1 MWHHCWLQAH
11 LVWLAEFSLV
21 ADGWWQWDGGFKIK
35 AIINPSL
42 PPQHTHTRTH
52 TGTHTPIFY
61 PHPSPHL
68 KKHDHY
74 LLLFL
79 WQQHPGIIMRWK
91 QCVSSQSCQS
101 VYAKAWCARVLF
113 WSRQRRGQSIPLTC
127 LMRSSSSGCCKT
139 LFEVFRIGCWL
150 VALHLREELW
160 VANYLPVL
168 LFVLIGPCCTWL
180 VHIWLEQL
188 DIQEM
193 ILVRR
198 LMELQCLHVQL
209 SLIVSEREEK
219 TMTGAKVWHDSCV
232 AVWRTGQEVLLS
244 YFPSA
249 ACCRAPKKEDS
260 AWRTQD
266 KVLRIS
272 FLPQETG
279 WLTEASHNYNLVFR
293 QDLCNANHQ
302 IEAFSYSASA
312 QVATLVIPH
321 SAIRGVSWAKK
332 KLGAMQGNSTA
343 LHSQFDWFSV
353 EINVLRHPASP
364 GRHGH

>member
-1 MWHHCWLQAH
+1 MW
-11 LVWLAEFSLV
+11 LVEFSLV
-21 ADGWWQWDGGFKIK
+21 VDGWWQWGGGFKIK

-42 PPQHTHTRTH
+42 PPQHTH

-113 WSRQRRGQSIPLTC
+113 WSRQRRVQSIPLTC

-160 VANYLPVL
+160 VVNSLTVL

-193 ILVRR
+193 ILIRR
-198 LMELQCLHVQL
+198 LMQLQYLRVQL
-209 SLIVSEREEK
+209 SLIVSEGEEK
-219 TMTGAKVWHDSCV
+219 TVTRAKVWHDSCIT
-232 AVWRTGQEVLLS
+232 VWRTGQEVLLS
-244 YFPSA
+244 YFPSTVS
-249 ACCRAPKKEDS
+249 CRASKKKDN
-260 AWRTQD
+260 ARRIQD
-266 KVLRIS
+266 KALNIS
-272 FLPQETG
+272 FPPYGRGLTDGSFPQLQRTFQTRY
-279 WLTEASHNYNLVFR
+279 L
-293 QDLCNANHQ
+293 QC
-302 IEAFSYSASA
+302 
-312 QVATLVIPH
+312 
-321 SAIRGVSWAKK
+321 
-332 KLGAMQGNSTA
+332 
-343 LHSQFDWFSV
+343 
-353 EINVLRHPASP
+353 
-364 GRHGH
+364 